1 MGRPVKSK
9 KLETTEK
16 GGEPVVVE
24 RKKPRYHPG
33 TVSAVP
39 DTPGSQSASLGAQ
52 GSARSASG

>member
-39 DTPGSQSASLGAQ
+39 GTPGSQSGY
-52 GSARSASG
+52 RDPV